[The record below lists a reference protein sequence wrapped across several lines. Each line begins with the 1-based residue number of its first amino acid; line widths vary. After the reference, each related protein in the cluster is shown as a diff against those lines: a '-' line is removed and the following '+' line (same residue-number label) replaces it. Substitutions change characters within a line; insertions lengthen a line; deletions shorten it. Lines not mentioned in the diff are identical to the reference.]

1 MRQRNGVALQP
12 LLRSSSCWAV
22 TAAWSAGCTTSQKFS
37 SSSSASVRAASVHAA
52 GLARRMR
59 PSVQVTTSGS
69 GTTSK
74 RRCSRA
80 SARVWESLLM
90 ASATITGYPRR
101 RAARCDRRAA
111 LSLVIAEAAGTV
123 RGPSMHDLA
132 PGSQST
138 PTGPAPVSVHFVNN
152 VLAAAASYIEVEP
165 DTARD
170 VLASLGAFL
179 SHRLRPARIVPLA
192 QELDHVAVYVR
203 LEQARFPGRL
213 EAELPSTSGVPSIE
227 CAPGEVQAPLADALG
242 RWLGE
247 RRGRVRLALRTRL
260 DGSALEAQLDEPD
273 EPATTAERVRIA
285 LHADA
290 NGSAT

>member
-1 MRQRNGVALQP
+1 
-12 LLRSSSCWAV
+12 
-22 TAAWSAGCTTSQKFS
+22 
-37 SSSSASVRAASVHAA
+37 
-52 GLARRMR
+52 
-59 PSVQVTTSGS
+59 
-69 GTTSK
+69 
-74 RRCSRA
+74 
-80 SARVWESLLM
+80 
-90 ASATITGYPRR
+90 
-101 RAARCDRRAA
+101 
-111 LSLVIAEAAGTV
+111 
-123 RGPSMHDLA
+123 MHDRA

-213 EAELPSTSGVPSIE
+213 EAELPAANGVPSIE
-227 CAPGEVQAPLADALG
+227 CVPGQVQAPLADALG

-247 RRGRVRLALRTRL
+247 RRGRVRLALRARL
-260 DGSALEAQLDEPD
+260 DGSTVEAQLDEPD
-273 EPATTAERVRIA
+273 DPQSTAERLRIS
-285 LHADA
+285 L
-290 NGSAT
+290 NRNATGGTAA